1 MLISVNVKSIAGDH
15 KLVEVIMKWNKI
27 TSYQVLAILIDKE
40 IITIIRSIRFLVN
53 NNTARNILSFESVPD
68 RIT

>member
-1 MLISVNVKSIAGDH
+1 
-15 KLVEVIMKWNKI
+15 MKWNKI